1 MVTLN
6 RISMADLA
14 RQKRLDVLLADDG
27 DLTPDHSVGQ
37 AVDHYLDRMRIDE
50 KQLRWTAF
58 SRGVLLDSKRR
69 IRELEPADEDWTVMP
84 EVSAGNSG

>member
-1 MVTLN
+1 MVALT

-14 RQKRLDVLLADDG
+14 RQKRLEVSLADDG
-27 DLTPDHSVGQ
+27 ELSSDHSVGQ
-37 AVDHYLDRMRIDE
+37 AVEHYLDRMRIDE

-84 EVSAGNSG
+84 EVSAGNGG